1 MATPKGGGAWRPVV
15 ACKVQ
20 ARRCLQACLSVQGRV
35 PCPPNR
41 GTLSQQFWVAQSKSR
56 QKQGTWRGQ
65 KREREQG
72 IREKAEACTEMRET
86 GESGE
91 RGREAE

>member
-1 MATPKGGGAWRPVV
+1 MWRPVV

-35 PCPPNR
+35 PCPPPQQGN
-41 GTLSQQFWVAQSKSR
+41 TQQFWVAQSKSR

-65 KREREQG
+65 KREREQD

-86 GESGE
+86 GVSGE
-91 RGREAE
+91 REREAE